1 MRHLRVFLAVLRVQ
15 AKISFSRNLFKFSV
29 LIMPIFFSTLL
40 YFIYGKASNS
50 SSSYIM
56 LGSAIA
62 SLWGVAC
69 YSSAIEIERERISG
83 TLEAVSVTSVSF
95 EFVIFSKIIANTVIG
110 LISFGVTLIYSLLIL
125 RISFPVHAYT
135 QFILWFFVLLLSFIS
150 MSFLLAT
157 LLTLSGN
164 AFAWMSTVQYPVY
177 FLSGMLFPIKIL
189 PKWVQYISSVI
200 PIRWS
205 MESLTR
211 ITSGMPDSSI
221 VSSLI
226 SIILSLLYIVL
237 AHYCFKVIE
246 IKTRRE
252 GALGGF

>member
-1 MRHLRVFLAVLRVQ
+1 MRHLRIFLVVLQVQ

-29 LIMPIFFSTLL
+29 LIMPVFFSTLL
-40 YFIYGKASNS
+40 YFIYGKTDNTSG
-50 SSSYIM
+50 SYIM
-56 LGSAIA
+56 FGSAIA

-83 TLEAVSVTSVSF
+83 TLETVGVTPVNF
-95 EFVIFSKIIANTVIG
+95 EFVIFSKIIANTILG
-110 LISFGVTLIYSLLIL
+110 LISFGITIIYSLLIL
-125 RISFPVHAYT
+125 QIPFSVYSYA
-135 QFILWFFVLLLSFIS
+135 QFILWFFVLLFSFIS

-157 LLTLSGN
+157 LFTLSGN

-205 MESLTR
+205 MEDLTR
-211 ITSGMPDSSI
+211 ITSVTSNSFIIPN
-221 VSSLI
+221 LI
-226 SIILSLLYIVL
+226 SIILSLFYIGL
-237 AHYCFKVIE
+237 AHYCFRIIE
-246 IKTRRE
+246 IRTRRE
-252 GALGGF
+252 GTLRGF